1 MTLALE
7 NQTLVKMY
15 RKMLLI
21 RSFDSHAKDLVGLG
35 KIPGGIHC
43 YIGEEAVAVGVCEAI
58 REDDYV
64 FGSHRAHGH
73 CIAKGLSVCEMM
85 AELFGKRTG
94 YCKGKGGTM
103 HLAYPR
109 LGMLGANGMVGGG
122 LPLSVG
128 AGLSIKL
135 RGTDQVCVSFFG
147 DGAVAQGVFH
157 EALNLASLWKLPVIF
172 VCENNFYMEGTHISR
187 HLSAKS
193 VADFA
198 SPYQMPGISID
209 GNDVMTVYEN
219 TVEAVKRARKG
230 EGPTLIECKTYRWEG
245 HQTGDPWWTYRSKEE
260 VEEWKMKCPIKRF
273 RARLLEEGAV
283 KDEELMKI
291 DKEVEHEI
299 EDAIRF
305 AEESPW
311 PDPEDALKD
320 VFVSSHY

>member
-1 MTLALE
+1 LTLE
-7 NQTLVKMY
+7 KQTLVKMY

-21 RSFDSHAKDLVGLG
+21 RSFDSHAKDLVLRG
-35 KIPGGIHC
+35 KIPGGMHS

-64 FGSHRAHGH
+64 YGTHRAHGH
-73 CIAKGLSVCEMM
+73 CIAKGLSVREMM
-85 AELFGKRTG
+85 AELFGKKTG

-157 EALNLASLWKLPVIF
+157 EALNLASLWRLPVVF
-172 VCENNFYMEGTHISR
+172 VCENNLYSEGTYISR
-187 HLSAKS
+187 YLSAKCI
-193 VADFA
+193 ADFA
-198 SPYQMPGISID
+198 SPYRMPGVSLD
-209 GNDVMTVYEN
+209 GNDVIAVYEN
-219 TVEAVKRARKG
+219 AVESVKRAREG
-230 EGPTLIECKTYRWEG
+230 EGPTLMECVTYRWEG

-260 VEEWKMKCPIKRF
+260 VEEWKMKCPIKRL
-273 RARLLEEGAV
+273 RAKLLEEGILSDQEV
-283 KDEELMKI
+283 MKI
-291 DKEVEHEI
+291 DMEVEHEI
-299 EDAIRF
+299 EEAARF

-311 PDPEDALKD
+311 PDLEDALRD
-320 VFVSSHY
+320 IFASAYY